1 MKKVLLVLSA
11 LCLMVLSVAGVV
23 AVSAED
29 VVYGDLDNSGKVNN
43 RDLGLLQRYINGV
56 SGTTIDEALADVDA
70 SGKINNRDL
79 GRLQQYLNGYDVTL
93 GPKEPEVPAAE
104 LPAVGY
110 DIDGRGRIKVD
121 AISQEG
127 YVVTVTLKNHSSRW
141 MTEETSYVKYVCT
154 DAEGNVLELD
164 ERYYG
169 TLYFGM
175 LEAEEVD
182 TYTITLP
189 EGTVKL
195 EFTDWYIN
203 YWSQWA

>member
-1 MKKVLLVLSA
+1 MKRVLSVLLV
-11 LCLMVLSVAGVV
+11 V
-23 AVSAED
+23 AVLAAMATAFSASAATLM
-29 VVYGDLDNSGKVNN
+29 YGDLDNNGKINN